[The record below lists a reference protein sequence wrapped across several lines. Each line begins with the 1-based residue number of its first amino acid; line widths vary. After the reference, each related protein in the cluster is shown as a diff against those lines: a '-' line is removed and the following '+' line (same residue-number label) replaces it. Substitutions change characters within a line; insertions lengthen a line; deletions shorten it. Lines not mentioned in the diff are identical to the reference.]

1 MVVVADRI
9 CDDLRRLGIVVV
21 DGGGCALVYLD
32 EEDVGYPTVLG
43 GTHVVEGGHGVKAA
57 VW

>member
-21 DGGGCALVYLD
+21 DGSGRAWVYLD
-32 EEDVGYPTVLG
+32 KEDVGYRTVLG
-43 GTHVVEGGHGVKAA
+43 GTHVVEGGYGVEAA

>member
-21 DGGGCALVYLD
+21 DGGGRALVYL
-32 EEDVGYPTVLG
+32 T
-43 GTHVVEGGHGVKAA
+43 KRM
-57 VW
+57 